1 LLIDRQGI
9 RGFCIAFEEP
19 VWEGGKMRVKRIKGS
34 VQFAVLMGIGLF
46 ASCSAIAQDV
56 TYNVAPDTDFSKFKT
71 YKWVKI
77 EGTEN
82 PDQILDGQIKQSID
96 SQLAAKGFTK
106 TDSDKADLFVGY
118 QVSISQEKQW
128 NAYGGGG
135 VGWRMGGGMATA
147 TSSTIQVGTL
157 GFDVYDQA
165 GKQLIW
171 RGAATKTLDP
181 PKDPEKRQ
189 KNLDKGVAKLLKNF
203 PPPTKK

>member
-1 LLIDRQGI
+1 MK
-9 RGFCIAFEEP
+9 
-19 VWEGGKMRVKRIKGS
+19 VTRIKRRM
-34 VQFAVLMGIGLF
+34 QFAVLMVIALF
-46 ASCSAIAQDV
+46 ACGSAIAQDV
-56 TYNVAPDTDFSKFKT
+56 TYNAAPGTDFSKFKT

-77 EGTEN
+77 QGAEY

-106 TDSDKADLFVGY
+106 SDSDNADLFVGY
-118 QVSISQEKQW
+118 QVSLSQEKEW
-128 NAYGGGG
+128 NAYNTGG

-147 TSSTIQVGTL
+147 TSSTIQIGTL

-171 RGAATKTLDP
+171 RGAATKTLNP
-181 PKDPEKRQ
+181 PKDPEKKQ
-189 KNLDKGVAKLLKNF
+189 KNLDKAVAKLLKNF